1 MLRSADGADANA
13 LQAPLQYRLPD
24 WDLGSTGCFDQASL
38 KGLQDALADLDS
50 RPRVYRKNWTAFW
63 LVLYTRSIG
72 TSESCIA
79 RP

>member
-1 MLRSADGADANA
+1 MAACSAVLRAADGADANA

-50 RPRVYRKNWTAFW
+50 FADGNADAW
-63 LVLYTRSIG
+63 
-72 TSESCIA
+72 
-79 RP
+79 